1 MRPLTHWRIR
11 AARLP
16 ERLTEDAPFD
26 TAFRLPGADA
36 LSDFADLLGDAQE
49 TAEETTAE
57 DGAPSGEEADFTLPA
72 AIPDDVSGAVELT
85 AELDFGA
92 LCADDAELTLE
103 LVRGKGRVLA
113 DDTPLCAF
121 QNPKDGLLRVPLTR
135 ALHAG
140 RRQTIR
146 LCFDA
151 SRPAGVLG
159 PVNLHLTTC
168 ARLRD
173 TALLP
178 DAAAKTVCLRATLAA
193 METGRYV
200 LRARAACKGD
210 VWPVHDL
217 PVSLTAGEPQ
227 TVEMT
232 LPLPAAPFVPGQTAD
247 GPSLRVQLFTQ
258 GRLGTLCDETT
269 LLCGFGGQSASYDVP
284 LLPSECLDPDALL
297 ARIGRMRLFGV
308 RLDAPAPDCF
318 YRTMTLAGVS
328 VLHPFATETM
338 RERLARHACVCLGDA
353 PLPRMRNLPALDAWL
368 LCGLTACPRTPP
380 ADAAPAELLFEAAGR
395 ELDAQ
400 SPSIAAVLLWLRA
413 VRVRLLAE
421 AARQNRFSGALCPPG
436 VWQDEDVFAALQTA
450 LAPTH
455 VGALPLCGAWFA
467 GSKFSADIRAFVD
480 ERDASDDLIVRAWL
494 EDDDGK
500 RLAALKRPCPP
511 RGGEI
516 GLLACT
522 LPNEACVLTL
532 CASLSKGGETIE
544 QNQIPVYVGV
554 KGMLEAAF

>member
-1 MRPLTHWRIR
+1 MRPLTRWRIR
-11 AARLP
+11 ASRLP
-16 ERLTEDAPFD
+16 ERLTEDAPLD
-26 TAFRLPGADA
+26 TSFRLPGADA
-36 LSDFADLLGDAQE
+36 LSAFADLLGGMSDEPGDDAQ
-49 TAEETTAE
+49 TLQ
-57 DGAPSGEEADFTLPA
+57 EADFALPA
-72 AIPDDVSGAVELT
+72 AIPDDINGAVEL
-85 AELDFGA
+85 AVELDFGA

-103 LVRGKGRVLA
+103 LVRGRGRVLA
-113 DDTPLCAF
+113 DDATLCTF
-121 QNPKDGLLRVPLTR
+121 QNPKDGFLRVPLTR

-159 PVNLHLTTC
+159 PVNLHLMTC

-173 TALLP
+173 IVLLP
-178 DAAAKTVCLRATLAA
+178 DAKTQTVRLRATLAA

-200 LRARAACKGD
+200 LRARVACKGD
-210 VWPVHDL
+210 AWPVHDL

-232 LPLPAAPFVPGQTAD
+232 LPLPGQPFVPGQPAD
-247 GPSLRVQLFTQ
+247 GPSIRIQLFTQ
-258 GRLGTLCDETT
+258 GRHGTLCDETT
-269 LLCGFGGQSASYDVP
+269 LLCGYSGQPASYDIP

-297 ARIGRMRLFGV
+297 ARIRRMRLFGF

-318 YRTMTLAGVS
+318 YRTMALAGVS
-328 VLHPFATETM
+328 VLHPFATEAM
-338 RERLARHACVCLGDA
+338 RARLSRHACVSFGDA
-353 PLPRMRNLPALDAWL
+353 PLPRMRSLPALDAWL

-380 ADAAPAELLFEAAGR
+380 ADASPAELLFEAAGR

-400 SPSIAAVLLWLRA
+400 SPNIAAVLLWLRA

-455 VGALPLCGAWFA
+455 VSVLPLCGAWFA
-467 GSKFSADIRAFVD
+467 GSTFNASVCAFVD
-480 ERDASDDLIVRAWL
+480 EQDADGDLLVRAWL
-494 EDDDGK
+494 EDDDGQY
-500 RLAALKRPCPP
+500 LASLKRPCPP
-511 RGGEI
+511 CGGEI
-516 GLLACT
+516 GLLTCA
-522 LPNEACVLTL
+522 LPSEACVLTL

-544 QNQIPVYVGV
+544 QSQIPVYVGV
-554 KGMLEAAF
+554 KGMLEAAFAG

>member
-11 AARLP
+11 AAHLP
-16 ERLTEDAPFD
+16 ERLTEGAPFD
-26 TAFRLPGADA
+26 TSFRLPGADA
-36 LSDFADLLGDAQE
+36 LSAFADLLGGMSDEPGDDAQ
-49 TAEETTAE
+49 TLQ
-57 DGAPSGEEADFTLPA
+57 EADFTLPA
-72 AIPDDVSGAVELT
+72 AIPDDINGAVEL
-85 AELDFGA
+85 AVELDFGA

-103 LVRGKGRVLA
+103 LVRGRGRVLA
-113 DDTPLCAF
+113 DDMPLCTF
-121 QNPKDGLLRVPLTR
+121 QNQKDGFLRVPLTR

-146 LCFDA
+146 LCFDV

-159 PVNLHLTTC
+159 PVNLHLMTC

-173 TALLP
+173 IVLLP
-178 DAAAKTVCLRATLAA
+178 DVKTQTVRLRATLAA

-210 VWPVHDL
+210 AWPVHDL
-217 PVSLTAGEPQ
+217 PISLTAGEPQ

-232 LPLPAAPFVPGQTAD
+232 LPLPGKPFVPGQPAD
-247 GPSLRVQLFTQ
+247 GPSICVQLLRQ
-258 GRLGTLCDETT
+258 GRNGALCDETT
-269 LLCGFGGQSASYDVP
+269 LLCGYSGQPASYDIP

-328 VLHPFATETM
+328 VLHPFATEAM
-338 RERLARHACVCLGDA
+338 RARLSRHACVSFGDA
-353 PLPRMRNLPALDAWL
+353 PLPRMRSLPALDAWL

-380 ADAAPAELLFEAAGR
+380 ADASPAELLFEAAGR

-400 SPSIAAVLLWLRA
+400 SPNIAAVLLWLRA

-421 AARQNRFSGALCPPG
+421 AARQNRFSGALCPRG
-436 VWQDEDVFAALQTA
+436 VWQDADVFAALQTA

-455 VGALPLCGAWFA
+455 VSVLPLCGAWFA
-467 GSKFSADIRAFVD
+467 GSTFNASVCAFVD
-480 ERDASDDLIVRAWL
+480 EQDADGDLIVRAWL
-494 EDDDGK
+494 EDDDGYH
-500 RLAALKRPCPP
+500 LASLKRPCPP
-511 RGGEI
+511 HGGEI
-516 GLLACT
+516 GLLTCA

-532 CASLSKGGETIE
+532 CASLSKGSETIE
-544 QNQIPVYVGV
+544 QSQIPVYVGV

>member
-1 MRPLTHWRIR
+1 MRPLTRWRIR
-11 AARLP
+11 ASRLP

-26 TAFRLPGADA
+26 TSFRLPGADA
-36 LSDFADLLGDAQE
+36 LSAFADLLGGMSDEPGDDAQ
-49 TAEETTAE
+49 TLQ
-57 DGAPSGEEADFTLPA
+57 EADFTLPA
-72 AIPDDVSGAVELT
+72 AIPDDINGAVELT
-85 AELDFGA
+85 VELDFGA

-103 LVRGKGRVLA
+103 LVRGRGRVLA
-113 DDTPLCAF
+113 DDMPLCTF
-121 QNPKDGLLRVPLTR
+121 QNPKDGFLRVPLTR

-146 LCFDA
+146 LCFDV

-159 PVNLHLTTC
+159 PVNLHLMTC

-173 TALLP
+173 IVLLP
-178 DAAAKTVCLRATLAA
+178 DAKTQTVRLRATLAA

-210 VWPVHDL
+210 AWPVHDL
-217 PVSLTAGEPQ
+217 PISLTAGEPQ

-232 LPLPAAPFVPGQTAD
+232 LPLPGKPFVPGQPAD
-247 GPSLRVQLFTQ
+247 GPSICVQLLRQ
-258 GRLGTLCDETT
+258 GRNGALCDETT
-269 LLCGFGGQSASYDVP
+269 LLCGYSGQPANYDIP

-328 VLHPFATETM
+328 VLHPFATEAM
-338 RERLARHACVCLGDA
+338 RARLSRHACVSFGDA
-353 PLPRMRNLPALDAWL
+353 PLPRMRSLPALDAWL

-380 ADAAPAELLFEAAGR
+380 ADASPAELLFEAAGR

-400 SPSIAAVLLWLRA
+400 SPNIAAVLLWLRA

-436 VWQDEDVFAALQTA
+436 VWQDADVFAALQTA

-455 VGALPLCGAWFA
+455 VSVLPLCGAWFA
-467 GSKFSADIRAFVD
+467 GSTFNASVCAFVD
-480 ERDASDDLIVRAWL
+480 EQDADGDLIVRAWL
-494 EDDDGK
+494 EDDDGHH
-500 RLAALKRPCPP
+500 LASLKRPCPP

-516 GLLACT
+516 GLLTCA

-532 CASLSKGGETIE
+532 CASLSKGDEIIE
-544 QNQIPVYVGV
+544 QSQIPVYVGV

>member
-1 MRPLTHWRIR
+1 MRPLTRWRIR
-11 AARLP
+11 ASRLP

-26 TAFRLPGADA
+26 TSFRLPGADA
-36 LSDFADLLGDAQE
+36 LSAFADLLGGMSDEPGDDAQ
-49 TAEETTAE
+49 TLQ
-57 DGAPSGEEADFTLPA
+57 EADFTLPA
-72 AIPDDVSGAVELT
+72 AIPDDINGAVEL
-85 AELDFGA
+85 AVELDFGA

-103 LVRGKGRVLA
+103 LVRGRGRVLA
-113 DDTPLCAF
+113 DDMPLCTF
-121 QNPKDGLLRVPLTR
+121 QTQKDGFLRVPLTR

-146 LCFDA
+146 LCFDV

-159 PVNLHLTTC
+159 PVNLHLMTC

-173 TALLP
+173 IVLLP
-178 DAAAKTVCLRATLAA
+178 DAKTQTVRLCATLAA

-210 VWPVHDL
+210 AWPVHDL
-217 PVSLTAGEPQ
+217 PISLTAGEPQ

-232 LPLPAAPFVPGQTAD
+232 LPLPGKPFVPGQPAD
-247 GPSLRVQLFTQ
+247 GPSIRVQLLQQ
-258 GRLGTLCDETT
+258 GRNGTLCDETT
-269 LLCGFGGQSASYDVP
+269 LLCGYSGQPASYDIP

-297 ARIGRMRLFGV
+297 TGIGRMRLFGV

-328 VLHPFATETM
+328 VLHPFATEAM
-338 RERLARHACVCLGDA
+338 RARLSRHACVSFGDA
-353 PLPRMRNLPALDAWL
+353 PLPRMRSLPALDVWL

-380 ADAAPAELLFEAAGR
+380 ADASPAELLFEAAGR

-400 SPSIAAVLLWLRA
+400 SPNIAAVLLWLRA

-467 GSKFSADIRAFVD
+467 GSKFSASIHAFID
-480 ERDASDDLIVRAWL
+480 ERDAGDNLIARAWL
-494 EDDDGK
+494 ENDDGE

-511 RGGEI
+511 RGGET
-516 GLLACT
+516 GLLTCI
-522 LPNEACVLTL
+522 LPSEACVLTL
-532 CASLSKGGETIE
+532 CASLSKGGEIIE
-544 QNQIPVYVGV
+544 QSQIPVYVGV

>member
-1 MRPLTHWRIR
+1 MRPLTRWRIR
-11 AARLP
+11 ASCLP

-26 TAFRLPGADA
+26 TSFRLPGADA
-36 LSDFADLLGDAQE
+36 LSAFADLLGGMSDEPGDDAQ
-49 TAEETTAE
+49 ALQ
-57 DGAPSGEEADFTLPA
+57 EADFTLPA
-72 AIPDDVSGAVELT
+72 AIPDDINGAVEL
-85 AELDFGA
+85 AVELDFGA

-103 LVRGKGRVLA
+103 LVRGRGRVLA
-113 DDTPLCAF
+113 DDMPLCTF
-121 QNPKDGLLRVPLTR
+121 QNQKDGFLRVPLTR

-159 PVNLHLTTC
+159 PVNLHLMTC
-168 ARLRD
+168 ACLRD
-173 TALLP
+173 IVLLP
-178 DAAAKTVCLRATLAA
+178 DAKTQTVRLRATLAA

-210 VWPVHDL
+210 AWPVHDL
-217 PVSLTAGEPQ
+217 PISLTAGEPQ

-232 LPLPAAPFVPGQTAD
+232 LPLPGKPFVPGQPAD
-247 GPSLRVQLFTQ
+247 GPSICVQLLRQ
-258 GRLGTLCDETT
+258 GRNGALCDETT
-269 LLCGFGGQSASYDVP
+269 LLCGYSGQPASYDIP

-328 VLHPFATETM
+328 VLHPFATEAM
-338 RERLARHACVCLGDA
+338 RARLSRHACVSFGDA
-353 PLPRMRNLPALDAWL
+353 PLPRMRSLPALDAWL

-380 ADAAPAELLFEAAGR
+380 ADASPAELLFEAAGR

-400 SPSIAAVLLWLRA
+400 SPNIAAVLLWLRA

-455 VGALPLCGAWFA
+455 VSVLPLCGAWFA
-467 GSKFSADIRAFVD
+467 GSTFNASVCAFVD
-480 ERDASDDLIVRAWL
+480 EQDADGDLIVRAWL
-494 EDDDGK
+494 EDDDGHH
-500 RLAALKRPCPP
+500 LASLKRPCPP
-511 RGGEI
+511 HGGEI
-516 GLLACT
+516 GLLTCA

-532 CASLSKGGETIE
+532 CASLSKGSETIE
-544 QNQIPVYVGV
+544 QSQIPVYVGV

>member
-1 MRPLTHWRIR
+1 MRPLTRWRIR
-11 AARLP
+11 ASRLP

-26 TAFRLPGADA
+26 TSFRLPGADA
-36 LSDFADLLGDAQE
+36 LSAFADLLGGMSDEPGDDAQ
-49 TAEETTAE
+49 TLQ
-57 DGAPSGEEADFTLPA
+57 EADFTLPA
-72 AIPDDVSGAVELT
+72 AIPDDINGAVEL
-85 AELDFGA
+85 AVELDFGA

-103 LVRGKGRVLA
+103 LVRGRGRVLA
-113 DDTPLCAF
+113 DDMPLCTF
-121 QNPKDGLLRVPLTR
+121 QNQKDGFLRVPLTR

-146 LCFDA
+146 LCFDV

-159 PVNLHLTTC
+159 PVNLHLMTC

-173 TALLP
+173 IVLLP
-178 DAAAKTVCLRATLAA
+178 DVKTQTVRLRATLAA

-210 VWPVHDL
+210 AWPVHDL
-217 PVSLTAGEPQ
+217 PISLTAGEPQ

-232 LPLPAAPFVPGQTAD
+232 LPLPGKPFVPGQPAD
-247 GPSLRVQLFTQ
+247 GPSICVQLLRQ
-258 GRLGTLCDETT
+258 GRNGALCDETT
-269 LLCGFGGQSASYDVP
+269 LLCGYSGQPASYDIP

-328 VLHPFATETM
+328 VLHPFATEAM
-338 RERLARHACVCLGDA
+338 RARLSRHACVSFGDA
-353 PLPRMRNLPALDAWL
+353 PLPRMRSLPALDAWL

-380 ADAAPAELLFEAAGR
+380 ADASPAELLFEAAGR

-400 SPSIAAVLLWLRA
+400 SPNIAAVLLWLRA
-413 VRVRLLAE
+413 VRIRLLAE
-421 AARQNRFSGALCPPG
+421 AARQGRFSGALCPPG

-455 VGALPLCGAWFA
+455 LSVLPLCGAWFA
-467 GSKFSADIRAFVD
+467 GSAFSASVCAFVD
-480 ERDASDDLIVRAWL
+480 ARDADDALIARAWL
-494 EDDDGK
+494 EDDDGR
-500 RLAALKRPCPP
+500 RLATLKLPCPP

-516 GLLACT
+516 GILECA
-522 LPNEACVLTL
+522 LPSAACVLTL
-532 CASLSKGGETIE
+532 CASLSKGAEIVE
-544 QNQIPVYVGV
+544 QSQIPVYVGV
-554 KGMLEAAF
+554 NGMLEAAF

>member
-1 MRPLTHWRIR
+1 MRPLTRWRVR
-11 AARLP
+11 ASRLP
-16 ERLTEDAPFD
+16 ERLTEDTPFD
-26 TAFRLPGADA
+26 TSFRLPGADA
-36 LSDFADLLGDAQE
+36 LSAFADLLGGMSDEPGDDAQ
-49 TAEETTAE
+49 TLQ
-57 DGAPSGEEADFTLPA
+57 EADFTLPA
-72 AIPDDVSGAVELT
+72 AIPDDINGAVEL
-85 AELDFGA
+85 AVELDFGA

-103 LVRGKGRVLA
+103 LVRGRGRVLA
-113 DDTPLCAF
+113 DDMPLCTF
-121 QNPKDGLLRVPLTR
+121 QNQKDGFLRVPLTR

-146 LCFDA
+146 LCFDV

-159 PVNLHLTTC
+159 PVNLRLMTR

-173 TALLP
+173 IVLLP
-178 DAAAKTVCLRATLAA
+178 DAKTQTVRLRATLAA

-232 LPLPAAPFVPGQTAD
+232 LPLPAAPFIPGQTAD

-328 VLHPFATETM
+328 VLHPFATEAM
-338 RERLARHACVCLGDA
+338 RARLSRHACVSFGDA
-353 PLPRMRNLPALDAWL
+353 PLPRMRSLPALDAWL

-380 ADAAPAELLFEAAGR
+380 ADASPAELLFEAAGR

-400 SPSIAAVLLWLRA
+400 SPNIAAVLLWLRA

-436 VWQDEDVFAALQTA
+436 VWQDADVFAALQTA

-455 VGALPLCGAWFA
+455 VSVLPLCGAWFA
-467 GSKFSADIRAFVD
+467 GSTFNASVCAFVD
-480 ERDASDDLIVRAWL
+480 EQDADGDLIVRAWL
-494 EDDDGK
+494 EDDDGHH
-500 RLAALKRPCPP
+500 LASLKRPCPP
-511 RGGEI
+511 HGGEI
-516 GLLACT
+516 GLLTCA

-544 QNQIPVYVGV
+544 QSQIPVYVGV

>member
-1 MRPLTHWRIR
+1 MRPLTRWRIR
-11 AARLP
+11 ASRLP

-26 TAFRLPGADA
+26 TSFRLPGADA
-36 LSDFADLLGDAQE
+36 LSAFADLLGGMSDEPGDDAQ
-49 TAEETTAE
+49 TLQ
-57 DGAPSGEEADFTLPA
+57 EADFTLPA
-72 AIPDDVSGAVELT
+72 AIPDDINGAVEL
-85 AELDFGA
+85 AVELDFGA

-103 LVRGKGRVLA
+103 LVRGRGRVLA
-113 DDTPLCAF
+113 DDMPLCTF
-121 QNPKDGLLRVPLTR
+121 QNQKDGFLRVPLTR

-146 LCFDA
+146 LCFDV

-159 PVNLHLTTC
+159 PVNLHLMTC

-173 TALLP
+173 IVLLP
-178 DAAAKTVCLRATLAA
+178 DAKTQTVRLRATLAA

-210 VWPVHDL
+210 AWPVHDL

-232 LPLPAAPFVPGQTAD
+232 LPLPGQPFVPGQPAD
-247 GPSLRVQLFTQ
+247 GPSILIQLFTQ
-258 GRLGTLCDETT
+258 GRHGALCDETT
-269 LLCGFGGQSASYDVP
+269 LLCGYSGQPASYDIP

-328 VLHPFATETM
+328 VLHPFATEAM
-338 RERLARHACVCLGDA
+338 RARLSRHACVSFGDA
-353 PLPRMRNLPALDAWL
+353 PLPRMRSLPALDAWL

-380 ADAAPAELLFEAAGR
+380 ADASPAELLFEAAGR

-400 SPSIAAVLLWLRA
+400 SPNIAAVLLWLRA

-436 VWQDEDVFAALQTA
+436 VWQDADVFAALQTA

-455 VGALPLCGAWFA
+455 VSVLPLCGAWFA
-467 GSKFSADIRAFVD
+467 GSTFNASVCAFVD
-480 ERDASDDLIVRAWL
+480 EQDADGDLIVRAWL
-494 EDDDGK
+494 EDDDGHH
-500 RLAALKRPCPP
+500 LASLKRPCPP
-511 RGGEI
+511 HGGEI
-516 GLLACT
+516 GLLTCA
-522 LPNEACVLTL
+522 LPSEACVLTL

>member
-11 AARLP
+11 AAHLP
-16 ERLTEDAPFD
+16 ERLTEGAPFD
-26 TAFRLPGADA
+26 TSFRLPGADA
-36 LSDFADLLGDAQE
+36 LSAFADLLGGMSDEPGDDTQ
-49 TAEETTAE
+49 TLQ
-57 DGAPSGEEADFTLPA
+57 EADFTLPA
-72 AIPDDVSGAVELT
+72 AIPDDINGAVEL
-85 AELDFGA
+85 AVELDFGA

-103 LVRGKGRVLA
+103 LVRGRGRVLA
-113 DDTPLCAF
+113 DDMPLCTF
-121 QNPKDGLLRVPLTR
+121 QNQKDGFLRVPLTR

-146 LCFDA
+146 LCFDV

-159 PVNLHLTTC
+159 PVNLHLMTC

-173 TALLP
+173 IVLLP
-178 DAAAKTVCLRATLAA
+178 DAKTQTVRLRATLAA

-200 LRARAACKGD
+200 LRARAACKD
-210 VWPVHDL
+210 EALPVHDL

-227 TVEMT
+227 EVQMT
-232 LPLPAAPFVPGQTAD
+232 LPLPGNPFVPGQAAD
-247 GPSLRVQLFTQ
+247 GPSVRIQLFAQ
-258 GRLGTLCDETT
+258 GRHGALCDELT
-269 LLCGFGGQSASYDVP
+269 LLCGYSGQPASYDIP

-328 VLHPFATETM
+328 VLHPFATEAM
-338 RERLARHACVCLGDA
+338 RTRLSRHACVSFGDA
-353 PLPRMRNLPALDAWL
+353 PLPRMRSLPALDAWL
-368 LCGLTACPRTPP
+368 LCGLTAGPRTPP
-380 ADAAPAELLFEAAGR
+380 ADASPAELLFEAAGR

-400 SPSIAAVLLWLRA
+400 SPNIAAVLLWLRA

-436 VWQDEDVFAALQTA
+436 VRQDSDVFAALQTA

-455 VGALPLCGAWFA
+455 VSVLPLCGAWFA
-467 GSKFSADIRAFVD
+467 GSTFNASVCAFVD
-480 ERDASDDLIVRAWL
+480 EQDADGDLIVRAWL
-494 EDDDGK
+494 EDDDGHH
-500 RLAALKRPCPP
+500 LASLKRPCPP
-511 RGGEI
+511 HGGEI
-516 GLLACT
+516 GLLTCA

-532 CASLSKGGETIE
+532 CASLSKGDEIIE
-544 QNQIPVYVGV
+544 QSQIPVYVGV